1 MFKENYQLT
10 KIMILKCWV
19 SLIVNVG
26 EIRIINGPLLTNCT
40 LRANSWRFVIER
52 PHIVCWEVK
61 TTRQIPFHIPESFLP
76 MECAVKKLFL
86 NTKVCRFIFS
96 REAINF
102 RPPIH
107 GGTRVL
113 THNQLNVQRCYFNK
127 RRTCSVYIYME
138 WGSPPLQFP
147 AR

>member
-10 KIMILKCWV
+10 KITILKCWV

-40 LRANSWRFVIER
+40 LRANSWRFVIETGPILFAER
-52 PHIVCWEVK
+52 LRLPVK
-61 TTRQIPFHIPESFLP
+61 YIPESFLP

-113 THNQLNVQRCYFNK
+113 THNQVNVQRCYFNK

>member
-1 MFKENYQLT
+1 M
-10 KIMILKCWV
+10 
-19 SLIVNVG
+19 
-26 EIRIINGPLLTNCT
+26 
-40 LRANSWRFVIER
+40 
-52 PHIVCWEVK
+52 
-61 TTRQIPFHIPESFLP
+61 PFHIPESFLP

-127 RRTCSVYIYME
+127 RRTCSVYIYTWNE
-138 WGSPPLQFP
+138 GSPPPSVPSTLEQEVYREYLP
-147 AR
+147 EMVAGGVGLSR